1 MGNATWIGAMQRGR
15 KIMENFIAPA
25 EWSLLFLT
33 FIGEH
38 KIAPVLYTVGH
49 KKEPTYFCL

>member
-1 MGNATWIGAMQRGR
+1 
-15 KIMENFIAPA
+15 MENFIAPA